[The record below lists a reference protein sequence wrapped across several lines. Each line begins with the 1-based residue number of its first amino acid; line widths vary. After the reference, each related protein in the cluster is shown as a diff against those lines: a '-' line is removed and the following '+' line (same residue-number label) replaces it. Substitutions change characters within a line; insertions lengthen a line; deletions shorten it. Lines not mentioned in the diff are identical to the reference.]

1 MQGTPGDPAV
11 YTQLQVE
18 LNKTPYNKSKKFVFL
33 LGEKLPPGVEIIK
46 KEYKFPNSKKEFDEH
61 LESIEQGCIIY
72 YYEGTSNYQGC
83 AQLRVWLIG
92 TSVPLIHSRCSPNSV
107 NIILFDFDTRYPQ

>member
-1 MQGTPGDPAV
+1 MMQGTPGDPAV

-18 LNKTPYNKSKKFVFL
+18 LNKTPYNKSNKFVVL

-61 LESIEQGCIIY
+61 LGSIE
-72 YYEGTSNYQGC
+72 
-83 AQLRVWLIG
+83 
-92 TSVPLIHSRCSPNSV
+92 
-107 NIILFDFDTRYPQ
+107 